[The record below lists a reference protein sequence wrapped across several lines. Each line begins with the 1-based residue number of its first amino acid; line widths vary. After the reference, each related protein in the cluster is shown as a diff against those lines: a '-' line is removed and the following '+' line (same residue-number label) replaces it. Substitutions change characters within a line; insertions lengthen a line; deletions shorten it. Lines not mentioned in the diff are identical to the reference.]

1 MARPHMS
8 QNRRWLFSETERWAQ
23 ARLITAEQAAQIR
36 ALYAEPESRMPWG
49 LLLFTGL
56 GAVVLGLGVI
66 LLLAYNWD
74 AIPRFGKLALIFGSV
89 IGAHAGAA
97 RLRQLDGW
105 RPLVGEAVALLGT
118 MLYGAGI
125 WLVAQV
131 YNIDEH
137 YPNGFLYWGL
147 GALAMAWAMD
157 SVPQAIAAAVVLTCW
172 GCAEVFGF
180 HNAIDSAWWLVA
192 LGVGALAWRKRSAV
206 LWSVVLASLYVLILS
221 HAGFWGDESGVYFSA
236 LALSVALIAGRRLME
251 AGRRESAFGKV
262 TVFFGYAGFMICA
275 YLMTFE
281 FPARHI
287 LQWALPPD
295 PGWGAWLYR
304 WGLPVGALAG
314 WGWLL
319 VDRWRGHAREVAL
332 EEWLCPITIFYSLGI
347 SLIDQ
352 WQSYELATYAFNLV
366 VLGVAAAWMVRG
378 CRSGRLLPT
387 ILGSL
392 VLAVLVFARY
402 FDLFENLA
410 ARGTAFLV
418 LGAILFAEGFYY
430 RKLRLEALDSE
441 GGVR

>member
-1 MARPHMS
+1 MS
-8 QNRRWLFSETERWAQ
+8 PNHRWLFSETERWTQ
-23 ARLITAEQAAQIR
+23 ARLITAEQAGQIR
-36 ALYAEPESRMPWG
+36 ALYAEPVNRTPWG

-66 LLLAYNWD
+66 LMLAHNW
-74 AIPRFGKLALIFGSV
+74 AEIPKVVKLALIFGSV

-157 SVPQAIAAAVVLTCW
+157 SIPQAMAAAVVLTCW
-172 GCAEVFGF
+172 GCSEVFDF
-180 HNAIDSAWWLVA
+180 HNSIDGAWLLIA
-192 LGVGALAWRKRSAV
+192 LGVGTLAWRKCSAV
-206 LWSVVLASLYVLILS
+206 LLSVVLAALYVLILS
-221 HAGFWGDESGVYFSA
+221 HAGYWGDGSGVYFAA
-236 LALSVALIAGRRLME
+236 LSLSVALLSGWRLM
-251 AGRRESAFGKV
+251 APDRRDRAFGNV
-262 TVFFGYAGFMICA
+262 TAFFGYTGFLLCA
-275 YLMTFE
+275 YIMTFE
-281 FPARHI
+281 HSARYI
-287 LQWALPPD
+287 LEWSMPVDAA
-295 PGWGAWLYR
+295 WSVWLYR

-314 WGWLL
+314 WVWLL
-319 VDRWRGHAREVAL
+319 AGRWRGRPREVAL
-332 EEWLCPITIFYSLGI
+332 EDWLCPITIFYSLGL
-347 SLIDQ
+347 SLVGL
-352 WQSYELATYAFNLV
+352 WSSYELATYAFDLV

-378 CRSGRLLPT
+378 CREGRLRPT

-410 ARGTAFLV
+410 ARGAAFLV

-430 RKLRLEALDSE
+430 RKLRLESAAGE
-441 GGVR
+441 GGAR

>member
-36 ALYAEPESRMPWG
+36 ALYAEPESRTPWG

-89 IGAHAGAA
+89 LGAHAGAA

-236 LALSVALIAGRRLME
+236 LALSVAVIAGRRLME

-262 TVFFGYAGFMICA
+262 TSFFGYAGFMICA

-295 PGWGAWLYR
+295 PGWGAWL
-304 WGLPVGALAG
+304 
-314 WGWLL
+314 
-319 VDRWRGHAREVAL
+319 
-332 EEWLCPITIFYSLGI
+332 CPITIFYSLGI

-366 VLGVAAAWMVRG
+366 VLGTAAAWMVRG